1 LSDYLSLFPSKSQN
15 MPRLMLL
22 ASALLQQVT
31 EQQSLVDSISAAFT
45 LDHAVGKQLDIF
57 GQSFGVPRPN
67 GMTDAIYRDLL
78 RMKMILWSWDGMNSS
93 VVSLVSRLIPGAVQ
107 TDHDDLSVTITSPT
121 TPPADYRELFPVP
134 PGIKANVSE

>member
-1 LSDYLSLFPSKSQN
+1 
-15 MPRLMLL
+15 MPRMMLL

-45 LDHAVGKQLDIF
+45 LDYAVGKQLDIF
-57 GQSFGVPRPN
+57 GLSFGVPRPN
-67 GMTDAIYRDLL
+67 GMTDANYRDLL

-93 VVSLVSRLIPGAVQ
+93 VVSLVSSLIPGAVQ